1 MTWFSGIFHSTV
13 GKKAVMAVTGVIL
26 FGFVFVHMVG
36 NLKLYEGA
44 GILNEYGRFLRE
56 VGYPAVPYEGVLW
69 VARGV
74 LLAAVV
80 LHMWSAWR
88 LTLISRAARPL
99 PYAASPKRHTTYAA
113 RTMRWGGVIVL
124 LFVVYHLLHFT
135 TGHLHPDFVAG
146 EPYHNV
152 VAGLAVWWVAAF
164 YIAAQVAL
172 GFHLYHGVWSVFQS
186 LGINHPRYNAWRS
199 GFAHAFAWIV
209 TLGNVSYPVAVYF
222 HLIR

>member
-1 MTWFSGIFHSTV
+1 
-13 GKKAVMAVTGVIL
+13 
-26 FGFVFVHMVG
+26 
-36 NLKLYEGA
+36 
-44 GILNEYGRFLRE
+44 
-56 VGYPAVPYEGVLW
+56 
-69 VARGV
+69 
-74 LLAAVV
+74 
-80 LHMWSAWR
+80 
-88 LTLISRAARPL
+88 
-99 PYAASPKRHTTYAA
+99 
-113 RTMRWGGVIVL
+113 MRWGGVIVL

-152 VAGLAVWWVAAF
+152 VAGLAVWWVALF
-164 YIAAQVAL
+164 YVAAQVAL